1 MLAKKVNGELEN
13 LKRAIRVLK
22 KEIRENEIR
31 IKKLHPIKD
40 AMEIKRVE
48 NIILKKNKQKFKLEK
63 KIG

>member
-31 IKKLHPIKD
+31 IKKLHTIKD

>member
-40 AMEIKRVE
+40 AMEIKRIE
-48 NIILKKNKQKFKLEK
+48 NIILKKNKQKLKLEK

>member
-48 NIILKKNKQKFKLEK
+48 NIILKKNKQKLKLEK